1 MAMNPV
7 KLMQIKATIAGVE
20 RRHPNLRKF
29 FEAVGREKLREGTIL
44 ELKVQTPEG
53 KKLLKSLGIEE
64 DYEGIG
70 HLVLGYAAA
79 PAKEAAP
86 RKADYVYYIR

>member
-7 KLMQIKATIAGVE
+7 KLMQIKATITGVE

-29 FEAVGREKLREGTIL
+29 FEAVGREKLIEGTIL

-53 KKLLKSLGIEE
+53 KKLISNVKLTKEDEKLISELLKNKDTL
-64 DYEGIG
+64 
-70 HLVLGYAAA
+70 L
-79 PAKEAAP
+79 
-86 RKADYVYYIR
+86 

>member
-29 FEAVGREKLREGTIL
+29 FEAVGREKLISE
-44 ELKVQTPEG
+44 
-53 KKLLKSLGIEE
+53 LLKNKDTL
-64 DYEGIG
+64 
-70 HLVLGYAAA
+70 L
-79 PAKEAAP
+79 
-86 RKADYVYYIR
+86 

>member
-20 RRHPNLRKF
+20 NLRKF

-53 KKLLKSLGIEE
+53 KKLISNVKLTKEDEKLISELLKNKDTL
-64 DYEGIG
+64 
-70 HLVLGYAAA
+70 L
-79 PAKEAAP
+79 
-86 RKADYVYYIR
+86 

>member
-29 FEAVGREKLREGTIL
+29 FEAVGREELREGTIL
-44 ELKVQTPEG
+44 ELIGLYNKPLFNVLAGHFGNNGG
-53 KKLLKSLGIEE
+53 KARRFKL
-64 DYEGIG
+64 
-70 HLVLGYAAA
+70 
-79 PAKEAAP
+79 
-86 RKADYVYYIR
+86 